1 MNLWCQYHLVFQ
13 SAPVFSPPG
22 TKVALNPARA
32 YWGKLMDLIWCTE
45 ADNAKE
51 QEVIGTHLVS
61 GVAFSSPTA
70 AEMVEISPIQYEM
83 EYTEGIS

>member
-1 MNLWCQYHLVFQ
+1 
-13 SAPVFSPPG
+13 
-22 TKVALNPARA
+22 
-32 YWGKLMDLIWCTE
+32 MDLIWCTE